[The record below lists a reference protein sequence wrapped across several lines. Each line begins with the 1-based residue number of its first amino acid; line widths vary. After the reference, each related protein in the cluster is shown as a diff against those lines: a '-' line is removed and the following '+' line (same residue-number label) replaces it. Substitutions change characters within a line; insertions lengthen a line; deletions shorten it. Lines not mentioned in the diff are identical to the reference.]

1 MKRII
6 QLSLLVC
13 LMTGF
18 AFNTNAAS
26 KILDLKPFTGFV
38 LTSHYN
44 VILKQGSKQKVKV
57 EGPQAILDKMNT
69 TVSDGVWKI
78 YDKNKGKNSWKGNS
92 GKVTVYITLPKLKY
106 VAVTGSGNVK
116 CDQFNAANV
125 KLKVTGS
132 GDIKMGLKASSSIKA
147 GISGSGSIKLNGSTS
162 TFTGK
167 ITGSGN
173 IKGIDMKV
181 NTASATIT
189 GSGNIYI
196 HCKEVITAKITGSG
210 NVKYKGS
217 PKVEARSTGSG
228 KVKSYSK

>member
-1 MKRII
+1 MKKVI

-13 LMTGF
+13 LMAAF

-26 KILDLKPFTGFV
+26 RDLDLKPFTGFV

-44 VILKQGSKQKVKV
+44 VVLKQGSKQKVKV
-57 EGPQAILDKMNT
+57 EGPQEILDKMNT
-69 TVSDGVWKI
+69 TVSDGIWKI
-78 YDKNKGKNSWKGNS
+78 YDKRKGKNSWKGNS

-106 VAVTGSGNVK
+106 VGVTGSGNVK
-116 CDQFNAANV
+116 CDQFNAKDV

-132 GDIKMGLKASSSIKA
+132 GDIKMGLKASSSITA
-147 GISGSGSIKLNGSTS
+147 GISGSGNIKLNGSS
-162 TFTGK
+162 GTFKGK
-167 ITGSGN
+167 VTGSGS

-181 NTASATIT
+181 NTANATIT

-196 HCKEVITAKITGSG
+196 HCKEAITAKITGSG
-210 NVKYKGS
+210 NVKYKGD
-217 PKVEARSTGSG
+217 PKVESRSTGSG